1 MTLTTRNFGVDI
13 PKIGFGTWKLRD
25 ETAQMAVSKAIEA
38 GYRMI
43 DTAQAYENETH
54 VGRGIAD
61 AQLPREELFVTTKVW
76 MSEFKDG
83 DLQDAVARSVERLS
97 TDYCDLILLHW
108 PNPDVPLEET
118 LGALNDVHDK
128 GLTRNIGVS
137 NFTSAQLGQAV
148 KLSRA
153 PILTNQVEYHP
164 FINQTP
170 ILEAA
175 HALGSSVTAYSPL
188 AQGRVFDDPV
198 LNEIGEAHGKTPAQI
213 VIRWCA
219 QQPGVI
225 TIPRSSSPDHIA
237 SNNDVLDF
245 ELTADEMGRITALNA
260 INERLINPS
269 WAPEWD
275 RAA

>member
-1 MTLTTRNFGVDI
+1 MTLTTKHFGADI

-25 ETAQMAVSKAIEA
+25 ETAQMCVAKAIEA

-61 AQLPREELFVTTKVW
+61 SQTPRDDLWVTTKIW
-76 MSEFKDG
+76 TSEFKDG
-83 DLQDAVARSVERLS
+83 DLQASLSKSLERL
-97 TDYCDLILLHW
+97 DLDHVDLVLLHW
-108 PNPDVPLEET
+108 PNKDVSMEET
-118 LGALNDVHDK
+118 FAALNDARSK
-128 GLTRNIGVS
+128 GMTKHIGVS
-137 NFTSAQLGQAV
+137 NFTVEQMGQAV
-148 KLSRA
+148 KLSEA

-170 ILEAA
+170 VLEAA
-175 HALGSSVTAYSPL
+175 HALGMSVTAYSPL
-188 AQGRVFDDPV
+188 AQGQVFDDAV
-198 LNEIGEAHGKTPAQI
+198 LKEIGEKYGKSPAQ
-213 VIRWCA
+213 VTVRWFV

-225 TIPRSSSPDHIA
+225 TIPRSTSPEHIA
-237 SNNDVLDF
+237 ANNDVQDF
-245 ELTADEMGRITALNA
+245 ELTAQEMGRITALNA
-260 INERLINPS
+260 NHKRLIDPS

>member
-83 DLQDAVARSVERLS
+83 DLLDAVARSVERLS

>member
-1 MTLTTRNFGVDI
+1 MTLTTRHFGVDI

-83 DLQDAVARSVERLS
+83 DLQDSVARSVERLS

-164 FINQTP
+164 FINQTS

-175 HALGSSVTAYSPL
+175 RALGSSVTAYSPL

>member
-1 MTLTTRNFGVDI
+1 MTLTTRHFGVDI

-83 DLQDAVARSVERLS
+83 DLQDSVARSVERLS

-188 AQGRVFDDPV
+188 AQGRIFDDPV

>member
-1 MTLTTRNFGVDI
+1 MTLTTRHFGVDI

-164 FINQTP
+164 FINQTS

-175 HALGSSVTAYSPL
+175 RALGSSVTAYSPL

>member
-1 MTLTTRNFGVDI
+1 MTLTTRHFGVDI

-61 AQLPREELFVTTKVW
+61 AQLPREELFVTTKAW

-83 DLQDAVARSVERLS
+83 DLQDSVARSVERLS

-164 FINQTP
+164 FINQTS

-175 HALGSSVTAYSPL
+175 RALGSSVTAYSPL

>member
-1 MTLTTRNFGVDI
+1 MTLTTRHFGVDI

-188 AQGRVFDDPV
+188 AQGRIFDDPV

>member
-1 MTLTTRNFGVDI
+1 
-13 PKIGFGTWKLRD
+13 
-25 ETAQMAVSKAIEA
+25 
-38 GYRMI
+38 
-43 DTAQAYENETH
+43 
-54 VGRGIAD
+54 
-61 AQLPREELFVTTKVW
+61 
-76 MSEFKDG
+76 MSIVF
-83 DLQDAVARSVERLS
+83 LYSF
-97 TDYCDLILLHW
+97 
-108 PNPDVPLEET
+108 P
-118 LGALNDVHDK
+118 
-128 GLTRNIGVS
+128 
-137 NFTSAQLGQAV
+137 TSFRQAV

-164 FINQTP
+164 FINQTS

-175 HALGSSVTAYSPL
+175 RALGSSVTAYSPL

>member
-1 MTLTTRNFGVDI
+1 MTLTTRHFGVDI

-83 DLQDAVARSVERLS
+83 DLQDSVARSVERLG

-118 LGALNDVHDK
+118 LGALNDVRDK

-164 FINQTP
+164 FINQSP
-170 ILEAA
+170 IMEAA